1 MVIAPPPITIMEV
14 IMRVDCVSLDD
25 FSYGILVFI
34 SWFVFQCISIDVL
47 PTEVLWNH
55 SDVVRTE
62 LWTSTES
69 NTRKTV

>member
-1 MVIAPPPITIMEV
+1 MSPSVCQEIGV
-14 IMRVDCVSLDD
+14 CQKCQD
-25 FSYGILVFI
+25 FGNVRF
-34 SWFVFQCISIDVL
+34 WQHWFQCISIDVL